1 MNRKQIAVTLGIM
14 CFILT
19 VSIFIQVK
27 TIKNTNSTI
36 SQSLKENE
44 LRDEV
49 LKWKEKYDVT
59 YEQLTQ
65 SGKDLEQIRKQA
77 TQNDKT
83 SSAKQNEI
91 TRNNM
96 LLGSYEVQGPGIEIT
111 LTDNN
116 TGISKDGMEV
126 IDLSKLVVHYN
137 DLLEVINALNNAEAE
152 AISVNGQRIVQTT
165 AITCEGNVIKING
178 QRVSS
183 PFVIKAIGSP
193 GLLYGSMSMIGGYL
207 YWMEN
212 EGVLVNIKQS
222 DNVVIEKYNGVIN
235 YKYIKN
241 EK

>member
-1 MNRKQIAVTLGIM
+1 MNRKQIAITLGIM

-19 VSIFIQVK
+19 VSIFVQIK

-49 LKWKEKYDVT
+49 LRWKEKYDVA

-83 SSAKQNEI
+83 SLAKQNEI
-91 TRNNM
+91 IQNNM
-96 LLGSYEVQGPGIEIT
+96 LLGTYEVQGPGIEIT

-126 IDLSKLVVHYN
+126 IDLSKLVVHYD
-137 DLLEVINALNNAEAE
+137 DLLEVINALNNAGAE
-152 AISVNGQRIVQTT
+152 AISINGQRIVQTT

-183 PFVIKAIGSP
+183 PFTIKAIGSP
-193 GLLYGSMSMIGGYL
+193 GLLYGSVSMIGGYL
-207 YWMEN
+207 YWMEY
-212 EGVLVNIKQS
+212 EGVLVDIKQS
-222 DNVVIEKYNGVIN
+222 ENVIVEKYNGVIN
-235 YKYIKN
+235 YKYIKS

>member
-27 TIKNTNSTI
+27 TIENTNSTI

>member
-1 MNRKQIAVTLGIM
+1 MNRKQIAITLGIM

-19 VSIFIQVK
+19 VSIFVQIK

-49 LKWKEKYDVT
+49 LRWKEKYDVA

-83 SSAKQNEI
+83 SLAKQNEI
-91 TRNNM
+91 IQNNM
-96 LLGSYEVQGPGIEIT
+96 LLGTYEVQGPGIEIT

-126 IDLSKLVVHYN
+126 IDLSQLVVHYD
-137 DLLEVINALNNAEAE
+137 DLLEVINALNNAGAE
-152 AISVNGQRIVQTT
+152 AISINGQRIVQTT

-183 PFVIKAIGSP
+183 PFTIKAIGSP
-193 GLLYGSMSMIGGYL
+193 GLLYGSVSMIGGYL
-207 YWMEN
+207 YWMEY
-212 EGVLVNIKQS
+212 EGVLVDIKQS
-222 DNVVIEKYNGVIN
+222 DNVIVEKYNGVIN
-235 YKYIKN
+235 YKYIKS

>member
-1 MNRKQIAVTLGIM
+1 MNRKQIAITLGIM

-19 VSIFIQVK
+19 VSIFVQIK

-49 LKWKEKYDVT
+49 LRWKEKYDVA

-83 SSAKQNEI
+83 SLAKQNEI
-91 TRNNM
+91 IQNNM
-96 LLGSYEVQGPGIEIT
+96 LLGTYNVQGPGIEIT

-126 IDLSKLVVHYN
+126 IDLSKLVVHYD
-137 DLLEVINALNNAEAE
+137 DLLEVINALNNAGAE
-152 AISVNGQRIVQTT
+152 AISINGQRIVQTT

-183 PFVIKAIGSP
+183 PFTIKAIGSP
-193 GLLYGSMSMIGGYL
+193 GLLYGSVSMIGGYL
-207 YWMEN
+207 YWMEY
-212 EGVLVNIKQS
+212 EGVLVDIKQS
-222 DNVVIEKYNGVIN
+222 ENVNIEKYNGVIN
-235 YKYIKN
+235 YKYIKS

>member
-1 MNRKQIAVTLGIM
+1 MNKKQIAITLGIM

-19 VSIFIQVK
+19 VSIFVQVK
-27 TIKNTNSTI
+27 TIKNTNNTI

-49 LKWKEKYDVT
+49 LRWKEKYDVT
-59 YEQLTQ
+59 YAQLTQ

-91 TRNNM
+91 TQNNM
-96 LLGSYEVQGPGIEIT
+96 LLGNYEVQGPGVEIT

-126 IDLSKLVVHYN
+126 IDLSQLVVHYN
-137 DLLEVINALNNAEAE
+137 DLLEVINALNNANAE
-152 AISVNGQRIVQTT
+152 AISVNGQRIVPTT

-183 PFVIKAIGSP
+183 PFTIKAIGSP

-212 EGVLVNIKQS
+212 EGVLVDIKQS
-222 DNVVIEKYNGVIN
+222 DNVVVEKYNGVIN
-235 YKYIKN
+235 YKYIKS

>member
-1 MNRKQIAVTLGIM
+1 MNKKQIAITLGVM

-19 VSIFIQVK
+19 VSIFVQIK

-49 LKWKEKYDVT
+49 LRWKEKYDVA

-65 SGKDLEQIRKQA
+65 SGKDLEEIRKQA

-83 SSAKQNEI
+83 SLAKQNEI
-91 TRNNM
+91 IQNNM
-96 LLGSYEVQGPGIEIT
+96 LLGTYEVQGPGIEIT

-126 IDLSKLVVHYN
+126 IDLSKLIVHYD
-137 DLLEVINALNNAEAE
+137 DLLEVINSLNNAGAE
-152 AISVNGQRIVQTT
+152 AISINGQRIIQTT
-165 AITCEGNVIKING
+165 AITCEGNVIKVNG

-183 PFVIKAIGSP
+183 PFTIKAIGSS
-193 GLLYGSMSMIGGYL
+193 GLLYGSVSMIGGYL
-207 YWMEN
+207 YWMEY
-212 EGVLVNIKQS
+212 EGVLVDIKQS
-222 DNVVIEKYNGVIN
+222 ENVVIEKYNGVIN
-235 YKYIKN
+235 YKYINN
-241 EK
+241 EN